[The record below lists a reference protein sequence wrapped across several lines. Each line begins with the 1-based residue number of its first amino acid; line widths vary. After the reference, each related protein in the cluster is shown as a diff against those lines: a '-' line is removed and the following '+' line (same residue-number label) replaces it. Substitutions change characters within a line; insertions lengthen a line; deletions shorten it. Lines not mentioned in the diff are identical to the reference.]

1 MSDQRRIYAESVW
14 SAFQDKAATP
24 STRMMSSGE
33 WRLLSKW
40 IEGKVPLRF
49 ILRAIE
55 EYAGRPR
62 TLLAFEDAVNLEVK
76 RCLRAMN
83 L

>member
-24 STRMMSSGE
+24 STRLMSSGE

-40 IEGKVPLRF
+40 MDAHIPLRVV
-49 ILRAIE
+49 LRAIQDHR
-55 EYAGRPR
+55 GQPR
-62 TLLAFEDAVNLEVK
+62 TLLALEASVEEAY
-76 RCLRAMN
+76 RNWQRA
-83 L
+83 LA